1 MAHSRSYMRARPA
14 PKDMPLEWE
23 EICAAWLL
31 LLLGLGLVFQATWWC
46 VWKKPR
52 RRCAMELELD
62 ASLPD
67 AKETPEEQLQNLL
80 QREANLNQALNRV
93 RQRASSLRSKLQERK
108 LEPKVEPQTE
118 SPSVVRAQVDDNH
131 TPAVP
136 GADLSLLTV
145 VPVAVRQLSQLPNE
159 SSVAVAGSRSPLTS
173 SPDPADDRRHS
184 TIASSVAAL
193 GSLSPPDPADV
204 RRSKLPVSLRVRH
217 VDGTPPELC
226 LACFDCPCACSR
238 TSMRSV
244 RG

>member
-1 MAHSRSYMRARPA
+1 MRTRPA

-23 EICAAWLL
+23 EIFAAWLL
-31 LLLGLGLVFQATWWC
+31 LLLGLGLFCRLATWWC
-46 VWKKPR
+46 VLKKPR

-67 AKETPEEQLQNLL
+67 AKETPEELLQNLQ
-80 QREANLNQALNRV
+80 QREANLSQALNRV
-93 RQRASSLRSKLQERK
+93 RQRALSLRSKLQEQK
-108 LEPKVEPQTE
+108 LEPKVEPQTDSSVLK
-118 SPSVVRAQVDDNH
+118 SPSSVRVPVDDNH
-131 TPAVP
+131 TTAAP
-136 GADLSLLTV
+136 GAELTLLTV
-145 VPVAVRQLSQLPNE
+145 APMAVRQLSQL
-159 SSVAVAGSRSPLTS
+159 SDGFLAVGGSRSPLTS
-173 SPDPADDRRHS
+173 SPDPADDRRQA

-193 GSLSPPDPADV
+193 ASLSPPDPANV
-204 RRSKLPVSLRVRH
+204 RRPKLPVSLRVRH